1 MRQAGSPAALCA
13 DWGLG
18 VIGLAW
24 GLIATGL
31 GVGLYAYAGYPALL
45 WVLGRR
51 KRLHRQR
58 ESFIDFPTVTVIVPV
73 YNEEHNIAEVL
84 DRILASDYPRDR
96 MQVLVI
102 SDASSD
108 RTDTIVSNYSSRGV
122 DLVRLDRR
130 RGKTAAEN
138 ASRCYAR
145 GKIIVNTD
153 ASVRIHPQA
162 IRQLVVQFA
171 DPTVGVASGRDVSIS
186 RASQEHTEGESG
198 YVGYEMGVRT
208 LETAVSGIVGASG
221 CLFANRAHL
230 HQQLVPEALSRD
242 FAAPLIAREKGYRA
256 VTVNEA
262 LCYVP
267 RTASLR
273 REYKR
278 KLRTMTRGMETLF
291 FKRHLLNPLRYGLF
305 AWMLFSH
312 KLCRWVA
319 PWGVVAS
326 LIGLALLAG
335 SEPWAAWLLALA
347 GLGVVAAIVGW
358 HWPADKKMPRL
369 LATPTFAFFANFAAL
384 HATVKALSGELNPV
398 WEPTRRET
406 AGPASPGHSPPVSSE
421 Q

>member
-171 DPTVGVASGRDVSIS
+171 DPTVGVASGW
-186 RASQEHTEGESG
+186 TW
-198 YVGYEMGVRT
+198 VG
-208 LETAVSGIVGASG
+208 GA
-221 CLFANRAHL
+221 
-230 HQQLVPEALSRD
+230 
-242 FAAPLIAREKGYRA
+242 
-256 VTVNEA
+256 
-262 LCYVP
+262 
-267 RTASLR
+267 
-273 REYKR
+273 
-278 KLRTMTRGMETLF
+278 
-291 FKRHLLNPLRYGLF
+291 
-305 AWMLFSH
+305 
-312 KLCRWVA
+312 
-319 PWGVVAS
+319 
-326 LIGLALLAG
+326 
-335 SEPWAAWLLALA
+335 
-347 GLGVVAAIVGW
+347 
-358 HWPADKKMPRL
+358 
-369 LATPTFAFFANFAAL
+369 
-384 HATVKALSGELNPV
+384 
-398 WEPTRRET
+398 
-406 AGPASPGHSPPVSSE
+406 
-421 Q
+421 